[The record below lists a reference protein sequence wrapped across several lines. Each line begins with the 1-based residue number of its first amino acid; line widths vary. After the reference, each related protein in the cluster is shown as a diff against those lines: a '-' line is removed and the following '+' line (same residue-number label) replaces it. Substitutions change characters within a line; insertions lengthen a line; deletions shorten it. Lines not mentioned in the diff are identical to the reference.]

1 MSDEQTA
8 PRAPTWSVDRR
19 ELVLGVAL
27 VLLTFLMP
35 VLFNVRSF
43 GVSEHLSIA
52 LAQRDKAELL
62 DAAFRLVMLN
72 SLRSVPHYVG
82 TFFISESIET
92 RRLKIHRGILNAALV
107 FALLPL
113 TYRCIELLHGIHYD
127 FGIPAI
133 CVGAF
138 AIGFG
143 TLGYRVSLLKKA
155 LMIALVL
162 TPLQFMDIAPV
173 LGRLPV
179 GRGETSSDIKLAA
192 VVLEAEKP
200 LNALGLFGMIL
211 FLVFAFI
218 VLMLLREESTLR
230 ELSLLR
236 EQNEEMRTQSRINEI
251 RTRNYE
257 EIQYLV
263 HDLKSP
269 LTAIQTMVGVMEMEH
284 DAEPEF
290 RDREYLRRIERA
302 VEQMSGMISE
312 ILYEDKRSVVDTQT
326 VLDSVLSQTSVSDYA
341 QYVRAENLAPGE
353 TVFVNRIFFSRALVN
368 LLQNAAKAV
377 PPDRTPEIWLRARRR
392 ETADGVRVL
401 FTVSDNGRG
410 IPADKRKDIWR
421 RGVSGGE
428 SSGIGLAFVRGVVE
442 RMDGTIQMESTEGAG
457 TEITIALRQ
466 GGEFE

>member
-1 MSDEQTA
+1 MSEKQT
-8 PRAPTWSVDRR
+8 PRSAEGWSVDRR
-19 ELVLGVAL
+19 ELLPGIAL
-27 VLLTFLMP
+27 MLLTFLMP
-35 VLFNVRSF
+35 MLFNVQSF
-43 GVSEHLSIA
+43 GVTDHLERA

-62 DAAFRLVMLN
+62 DAALRLVMLN

-82 TFFISESIET
+82 IFFISESVGP
-92 RRLKIHRGILNAALV
+92 RRLKVYRGVLSAALIFV
-107 FALLPL
+107 LLPL
-113 TYRCIELLHGIHYD
+113 TYRCVELLHGIRYD

-133 CVGAF
+133 CVALF
-138 AIGFG
+138 AILFG
-143 TLGYRVSLLKKA
+143 ALGYRISLVKKA
-155 LMIALVL
+155 LMISLVL

-173 LGRLPV
+173 LGRFPV
-179 GRGETSSDIKLAA
+179 GRGETSTDIKLAA
-192 VVLEAEKP
+192 VVLEAERP
-200 LNALGLFGMIL
+200 LNALGLFGMAL
-211 FLVFAFI
+211 FLAFALI
-218 VLMLLREESTLR
+218 VLMLLREENALR
-230 ELSLLR
+230 ELNLLR

-269 LTAIQTMVGVMEMEH
+269 LTTIQTMVGVIEMEH

-290 RDREYLRRIERA
+290 RDREYLRRIEHA

-312 ILYEDKRSVVDTQT
+312 ILYEDKRSVVDTQV

-341 QYVRAENLAPGE
+341 PYVHAENLAPE
-353 TVFVNRIFFSRALVN
+353 EKVSVNRIFFSRALVN

-377 PPDRTPEIWLRARRR
+377 PPERTPEIWLRASRR

-410 IPADKRKDIWR
+410 IPAGSRESVWNK
-421 RGVSGGE
+421 GVSGQA
-428 SSGIGLAFVRGVVE
+428 SSGIGLTFVRNVVE
-442 RMDGTIQMESTEGAG
+442 RMDGTIDMESAEGKG

-466 GGEFE
+466 GGEAE

>member
-1 MSDEQTA
+1 MPNEQAA
-8 PRAPTWSVDRR
+8 PRASAWSVDRR
-19 ELVLGVAL
+19 ELVLGFAL
-27 VLLTFLMP
+27 VLLTFFMP
-35 VLFNVRSF
+35 VLFNVQSF
-43 GVSEHLSIA
+43 GVTAHLSRA

-62 DAAFRLVMLN
+62 DAALRLVMLN

-82 TFFISESIET
+82 TFFISESIGSH
-92 RRLKIHRGILNAALV
+92 RLKVYRGVLSAALI
-107 FALLPL
+107 FLLLPL
-113 TYRCIELLHGIHYD
+113 TYLCIELLHGIRYD

-133 CVGAF
+133 CVAVF
-138 AIGFG
+138 AIVFG
-143 TLGYRVSLLKKA
+143 ALGYRVSLSKKA

-173 LGRLPV
+173 LSRLPV

-192 VVLEAEKP
+192 VVLEAERP

-211 FLVFAFI
+211 FLVFALI

-230 ELSLLR
+230 QLSLLR
-236 EQNEEMRTQSRINEI
+236 EQNEEMRVQKRINEV

-290 RDREYLRRIERA
+290 RDRDYLRRIERA

-312 ILYEDKRSVVDTQT
+312 ILYEDKRSTVDTQA
-326 VLDSVLSQTSVSDYA
+326 VLDSVLSQVSVSDYA
-341 QYVRAENLAPGE
+341 PYVRAENLAPEE
-353 TVFVNRIFFSRALVN
+353 TVSVNRIFFSRALVN
-368 LLQNAAKAV
+368 LLQNAAKAI
-377 PPDRTPEIWLRARRR
+377 PPDRTPEIFLRASRR
-392 ETADGVRVL
+392 ETADGVKVL

-410 IPADKRKDIWR
+410 IPAGRRSDVWR
-421 RGVSGGE
+421 RGVSGEE
-428 SSGIGLAFVRGVVE
+428 SSGIGLAFVRDVVE
-442 RMDGTIQMESTEGAG
+442 RMDGTIEMKSTEGAG
-457 TEITIALRQ
+457 TEITIALRR